1 MVFVISNALGEEQL
15 IDHYEKKHSNM
26 KSQKRKGNYPETHFK
41 VTEDCDQTRR
51 EFKIVSEWNL
61 TKGLK

>member
-1 MVFVISNALGEEQL
+1 
-15 IDHYEKKHSNM
+15 M

-51 EFKIVSEWNL
+51 EFKIVSEWNSRR
-61 TKGLK
+61 GAVVNESD